1 MTQAEYDKLHAMV
14 KQFQRMLVV
23 ESLDIEVETFIRSQV
38 RTVEQ
43 LLDAYDEAQQEV
55 AA

>member
-1 MTQAEYDKLHAMV
+1 MTQGEYDKLHTLV
-14 KQFQRMLVV
+14 RQFQRMLVV
-23 ESLDIEVETFIRSQV
+23 ENLDIEVEAFIRSQI

-43 LLDAYDEAQQEV
+43 LLDAYEENQEV